1 MIILLILIY
10 NFPNCYLF
18 LANIFAAVIKILTY
32 AVRIGQLPCGTVLY
46 NNLWSILKDV
56 FFILFSILLTVAVM
70 MDKSSN
76 VGSQFKHEKFDSWW
90 KMRKAKIDDNTH
102 LQLFLL
108 SSSIYSLRTKAAVT
122 SEKRKASTILYF
134 IKSKKNTDIKKKL
147 KYHLAPPSSLSFLSS
162 SFTPLPPSW
171 KEKKKQHLKRP
182 FLSFRFRFF
191 SLPIFFSF
199 ALFRSFFCVVVVVK

>member
-171 KEKKKQHLKRP
+171 KEKKNNISRDHFCLFAFAS
-182 FLSFRFRFF
+182 FLYQFF
-191 SLPIFFSF
+191 SPLLFLGLFFV
-199 ALFRSFFCVVVVVK
+199 LLL